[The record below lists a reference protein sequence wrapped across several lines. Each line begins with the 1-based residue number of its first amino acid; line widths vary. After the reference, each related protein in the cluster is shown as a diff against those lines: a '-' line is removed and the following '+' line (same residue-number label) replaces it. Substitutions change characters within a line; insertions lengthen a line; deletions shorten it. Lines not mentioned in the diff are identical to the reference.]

1 MAPTFTAVF
10 GPSGLLDPDWLDSS
24 GFPLSDDCLHHLV
37 ITNGSPPT
45 ASKACQLNGY
55 WMTRTTTDKTV
66 GGYYKEPV
74 EQKRLLEATAASLLG
89 PHLGNRLSLLQL
101 APIGAILLVL
111 TSYTSVCRSPQPVM
125 TV

>member
-1 MAPTFTAVF
+1 M
-10 GPSGLLDPDWLDSS
+10 
-24 GFPLSDDCLHHLV
+24 
-37 ITNGSPPT
+37 
-45 ASKACQLNGY
+45 
-55 WMTRTTTDKTV
+55 DKTV

-74 EQKRLLEATAASLLG
+74 EQKSLLEATAASLG

-125 TV
+125 TM